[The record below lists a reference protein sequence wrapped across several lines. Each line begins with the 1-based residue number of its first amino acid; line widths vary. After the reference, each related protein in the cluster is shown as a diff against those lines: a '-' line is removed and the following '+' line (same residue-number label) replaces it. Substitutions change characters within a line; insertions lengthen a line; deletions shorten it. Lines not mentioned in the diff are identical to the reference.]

1 MTKVISLRK
10 KTSKRVNPLISKE
23 RNLKKFN
30 QINEDK
36 FKLLFLLV
44 SVIGI
49 FAGAFCYRVSK
60 NSELSVIIA
69 ENFNILNCGDFKS
82 IFLYLIKLD
91 LIFILISFFVGTSFI
106 GSGLSFI
113 PPMLKCIYIGYF
125 SGYLYNDFEL
135 KGVLFCLLLLYP
147 CFAITTTSLIFAS
160 NENVYMS
167 KYIFN
172 SLNGKTSI
180 DNISIK
186 LYLLKY
192 LLLMVINIVCIIITA
207 LLISFLGPKIDII

>member
-36 FKLLFLLV
+36 FKLLFLFV

-49 FAGAFCYRVSK
+49 FAGAFCYRVTK
-60 NSELSVIIA
+60 NSELSVIVE
-69 ENFNILNCGDFKS
+69 ENFNILNCGDFKL

-91 LIFILISFFVGTSFI
+91 LVFILISFFVGTSFI
-106 GSGLSFI
+106 GSGLSFVS
-113 PPMLKCIYIGYF
+113 PMLKCIYIGYF

-160 NENVYMS
+160 NENV
-167 KYIFN
+167 
-172 SLNGKTSI
+172 
-180 DNISIK
+180 
-186 LYLLKY
+186 
-192 LLLMVINIVCIIITA
+192 
-207 LLISFLGPKIDII
+207 